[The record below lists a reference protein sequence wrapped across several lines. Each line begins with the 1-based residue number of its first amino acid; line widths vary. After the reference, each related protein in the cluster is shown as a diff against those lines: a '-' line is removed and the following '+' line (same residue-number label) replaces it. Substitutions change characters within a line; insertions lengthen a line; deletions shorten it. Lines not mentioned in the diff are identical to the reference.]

1 MLDDITYCDSK
12 GWEILMFFLKS
23 LSIGILFIGVIY
35 LLERFVFKESEEN
48 RTGNFIIYII
58 KSIIYILFVI
68 ILSIIFG
75 YQYLVLGI
83 LLIIFFFL
91 LSFYSIPIGIDRLE
105 VWWLKK
111 KYTMHL
117 EMFAV
122 KKEKADK
129 WEEIKK
135 SLINQIKEKHKNIIA
150 NKIRPKIS
158 IIEKTKSQQDKKEVI
173 LLYVEVWIKKEHQTQ
188 LNINFIKESIPEGI
202 EKLSVDEYNKYKF
215 HVEQEVK

>member
-135 SLINQIKEKHKNIIA
+135 SLINQIEEKHKNIIA

>member
-135 SLINQIKEKHKNIIA
+135 SLINQIEEKHKNIIA

-202 EKLSVDEYNKYKF
+202 EKLSVDIYNEYKF
-215 HVEQEVK
+215 HVEQEAK

>member
-135 SLINQIKEKHKNIIA
+135 SLINQIEEKHKNIIA

-202 EKLSVDEYNKYKF
+202 EKLSVDRYNEYKF
-215 HVEQEVK
+215 HVEQEAK

>member
-48 RTGNFIIYII
+48 RMGNFIIYII

-135 SLINQIKEKHKNIIA
+135 SLINQIEEKHKNIIA

-202 EKLSVDEYNKYKF
+202 EKLSVDRYNEYKF
-215 HVEQEVK
+215 HVEQEAK